1 MRDVIDRSR
10 DLRTAIEASGYY
22 PDVVA
27 DGVFA
32 AVAGEP
38 VEAHLV
44 HHEPT
49 LDERDE
55 VVRHVTV
62 LVLTPSRLIVAH
74 TDEHAPDEALP
85 APYTSTSTEAI
96 ALRSISTVAVTR
108 MVANPTS
115 YQGKPVP
122 PPGANEAVLS
132 LGWGGMS
139 RIDLEPA
146 GCSDPDCDADHGYT
160 GMVGPGDFSLRV
172 SAAAEGPDAVA
183 QLLSFAEALSART
196 GTR

>member
-10 DLRTAIEASGYY
+10 DLRTAIEDSGYY

-74 TDEHAPDEALP
+74 TDEHAPDDALP

-115 YQGKPVP
+115 YEGKQVP

-146 GCSDPDCDADHGYT
+146 GCSDPNCDADHGYT

-172 SAAAEGPDAVA
+172 SAAAEGPGAVA

>member
-1 MRDVIDRSR
+1 MRDVIDRSG
-10 DLRTAIEASGYY
+10 DLRSAIEASGYY

-38 VEAHLV
+38 VTAHLV

-74 TDEHAPDEALP
+74 TDEHAADEALP
-85 APYTSTSTEAI
+85 APYTSTSTEAVS
-96 ALRSISTVAVTR
+96 LTSISTVAVTR
-108 MVANPTS
+108 MVANPTA
-115 YQGKPVP
+115 YEGKPVP

-172 SAAAEGPDAVA
+172 SAAAEGPGAVA